1 MKAQFRINGKRFY
14 PFKKLVIGLL
24 LFGSFH
30 ILFDVIGG
38 HDGLVCI
45 ENSLNVWL
53 TSIIGKDLANIFSPL
68 ICLPIPIF
76 MIYAAVSGTYR
87 ICTFNRYNPVFEERS
102 PGGVQVKCCDPYP
115 NINRVLSYRES
126 KMAAMNNEQAAE
138 LYISNAKI
146 EALYIGYNNGP
157 ETKRTLS
164 FIESKLSGMSA
175 DRGLN
180 YLANKL

>member
-1 MKAQFRINGKRFY
+1 MKTQYRINGRRFY
-14 PFKKLVIGLL
+14 PFKKLLIGIL

-30 ILFDVIGG
+30 FLFDIIGG

-53 TSIIGKDLANIFSPL
+53 TNIIGKDLASIFSTL

-76 MIYAAVSGTYR
+76 MVYAAVSGTYR
-87 ICTFNRYNPVFEERS
+87 ICTFNKYNPVFEEHS
-102 PGGVQVKCCDPYP
+102 SGGVQVKGCDSYP

-126 KMAAMNNEQAAE
+126 KMAGMNNEQAAE
-138 LYISNAKI
+138 LYISSSKI
-146 EALYIGYNNGP
+146 ESLYLGYNTGP